1 MRTHTVVRTIKTTC
15 GKEITYFQKNDE
27 VAKMHS
33 MEGPALIYPADEKK
47 APEYYIFGVKYTKTK
62 WQELVNQHKAMP
74 VGDPLKFEF

>member
-1 MRTHTVVRTIKTTC
+1 MKTYTTVRTITTTC
-15 GKEITYFQKNDE
+15 GKQITYFQKNDE

-33 MEGPALIYPADEKK
+33 MEGPALIYPAEEKK
-47 APEYYIFGVKYTKTK
+47 ASEYYIFGVKYSKTK